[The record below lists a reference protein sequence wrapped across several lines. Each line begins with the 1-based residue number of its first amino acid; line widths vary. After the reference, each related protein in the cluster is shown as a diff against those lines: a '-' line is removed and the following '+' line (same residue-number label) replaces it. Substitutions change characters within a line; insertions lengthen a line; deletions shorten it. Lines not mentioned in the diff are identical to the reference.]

1 MGEIMSIGAILQ
13 NNIPAANQTQGS
25 KNSDS
30 RILAHEAEKQGFK
43 LPLGPVPE
51 PEICQ
56 FCGKKLHHKG
66 LIHPFKKDSIA
77 IWLKPDRCQC
87 EGAKAYWEEY
97 DKEQE
102 RIAREKAEAEDR
114 AKMQAKVERLLGKSG
129 IKKRFLTRT
138 FENFKVDKV
147 NRKAYETAKTYAERF
162 QDFKEKGDG
171 LYFVGSF
178 GTGKTHLAAAIS
190 LYLIKK
196 GIPVICKTLIDMLG
210 EVRKTFDDD
219 SRVSEYE
226 MLNLYKTVDLLV
238 VDDLG
243 KESPSEWTLATFYA
257 ILNERYEAC
266 LPTIITTNYNDQELI
281 ERLSRKGDIKTAGA
295 IVSRLHEVCYSVE
308 MNWKDRRGWRQ

>member
-1 MGEIMSIGAILQ
+1 MPIGAILQ
-13 NNIPAANQTQGS
+13 NNIPAANQTQDS
-25 KNSDS
+25 KNSKYQMHQMS
-30 RILAHEAEKQGFK
+30 PQEAKTNGYDMPE
-43 LPLGPVPE
+43 PVPE
-51 PEICQ
+51 SKTCQ
-56 FCGKKLHHKG
+56 FCGEKLHYKG
-66 LIHPFKKDSIA
+66 LVNPFKPKA
-77 IWLKPDRCQC
+77 ITVWLEPDRCQC
-87 EGAKAYWEEY
+87 DKAQAYWGKY
-97 DKEQE
+97 DQEQV
-102 RIAREKAEAEDR
+102 RIAKEKVEAEER
-114 AKMQAKVERLLGKSG
+114 AKMQARIDRLLGKSG

-138 FENFKVDKV
+138 FENFTVDKV
-147 NRKAYETAKTYAERF
+147 NQKAYETAKAYAERF

-190 LYLIKK
+190 LYLINK

-295 IVSRLHEVCYSVE
+295 IVSRLHEMCYSVE
-308 MNWKDRRGWRQ
+308 MNWKDRRGWRQND

>member
-1 MGEIMSIGAILQ
+1 MPGK
-13 NNIPAANQTQGS
+13 NQTQGL

-66 LIHPFKKDSIA
+66 LMHPLKKDSIA

-138 FENFKVDKV
+138 FENFTVDKV
-147 NRKAYETAKTYAERF
+147 NRKAYETAKAYADNF
-162 QDFKEKGDG
+162 QDFKEKGEG

-190 LYLIKK
+190 LYLINK
-196 GIPVICKTLIDMLG
+196 GIPVICRTLIDLLG
-210 EVRKTFDDD
+210 EIRRTYDN
-219 SRVSEYE
+219 SSTSEYE
-226 MLNLYKTVDLLV
+226 VLSLYKEIDLLV

-243 KESPSEWTLATFYA
+243 KEAPSEWALATFYA

-266 LPTIITTNYNDQELI
+266 LPTIITTNYSDQELI
-281 ERLSRKGDIKTAGA
+281 NRLSLKGDRVTAGS
-295 IVSRLHEVCYSVE
+295 IVSGLHEVCYSVE
-308 MNWKDRRGWRQ
+308 MNWKDRRGI